1 MYNILTFQGFINSGK
16 DTCAN
21 YLVEKYGYEKISFAT
36 SLKDTC
42 SSIFGW
48 DREML
53 EGSTKE
59 SRAEREQID
68 QWWAK
73 ELEIPLFSPRLAL
86 QLIGTDVL
94 RNHFHDSIWLLSV
107 KKKILSSE
115 YPVTISDVRFKN
127 EVKLIK
133 ELGGKICLVSR
144 GNLPIWYD
152 VAKKASFGDDSAM
165 NTMKTTYSKVHISE
179 YDWLTTTPD
188 YTIDNNKQLIDTY
201 STLDDLVKL
210 DK

>member
-1 MYNILTFQGFINSGK
+1 MYSILTFQGFIGSGK
-16 DTCAN
+16 DTCSN

-36 SLKDTC
+36 SLKDAC

-73 ELEIPLFSPRLAL
+73 ELDIPLFSPRLAL

-133 ELGGKICLVSR
+133 ELGGKICFVSR

-152 VAKKASFGDDSAM
+152 VAKKASLGDDSALH
-165 NTMKTTYSKVHISE
+165 TMKTEYSKVHISE
-179 YDWLTTTPD
+179 YDWLNTVPD

-201 STLDDLVKL
+201 STLDNLVKI